1 MTTFI
6 NREVNE
12 TGLREIK
19 EFLARNHKKGGDY
32 FTRDMLQAW
41 AEQAEFQM
49 REGNPPSI
57 ENRAYESVNGYT
69 QEYTIS
75 DEGITTTEVEG

>member
-57 ENRAYESVNGYT
+57 EIRAYESVNGYT

>member
-57 ENRAYESVNGYT
+57 EIRAYESVHGYT